1 MKLQTVVAMINKAI
15 GANGVVSQECK
26 AVVQQYG
33 QTIMELLLA
42 EVNYFSDRCPLNHG
56 KERIIF
62 TVACI
67 ISPTGPTKEDLLPN
81 WSVHL

>member
-1 MKLQTVVAMINKAI
+1 MINKAI

-33 QTIMELLLA
+33 QNILEMLLA
-42 EVNYFSDRCPLNHG
+42 EVNYFSDKCNNG

-62 TVACI
+62 TLACK
-67 ISPTGPTKEDLLPN
+67 ISPTGTTKEDLLPN